1 MKWEFTVAELA
12 NSLSSE
18 SLESR
23 LDIYGY
29 NEWDLVN
36 IINCGDKSKFI
47 FKRELKLE
55 ECMIIKLI

>member
-1 MKWEFTVAELA
+1 MKWEFTVAEID

-18 SLESR
+18 SLEAR

-29 NEWDLVN
+29 DEWELIN
-36 IINCGDKSKFI
+36 IINFGEKSKFI

-55 ECMIIKLI
+55 E